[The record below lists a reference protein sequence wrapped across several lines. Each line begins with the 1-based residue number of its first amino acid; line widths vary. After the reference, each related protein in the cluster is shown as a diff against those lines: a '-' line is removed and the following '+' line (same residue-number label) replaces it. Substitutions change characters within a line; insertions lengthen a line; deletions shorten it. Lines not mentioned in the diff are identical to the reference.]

1 MRSIDKDRLR
11 REIKAITES
20 AIRETADA
28 GKLPEERSFGLHHV
42 CPRRLNPNLV
52 VDRLF
57 LIVLV
62 ALLTPL

>member
-20 AIRETADA
+20 AIRETAEA
-28 GKLPEERSFGLHHV
+28 GKQPEVSSSSPYHV
-42 CPRRLNPNLV
+42 FPRRLNPNLV